1 MFNDFGNVNDMTK
14 GQFNTAIEY
23 YRNKIKMLNED
34 TSISISTRNW
44 FLERYE
50 ARIKSLETTLSELD
64 ATINAAKS
72 RSVLVNDETVT
83 LSKLGRTSTATNN
96 FDQLAQNANRHR
108 TSQRWKILGACLL
121 PVVGTIPFLISWKRA
136 KKRHKDVQARINQE
150 NIELGNF
157 INHERR
163 PYEKTLLT
171 STKFTEAEMANLLED
186 TTELSRIETLALT
199 GTITPIERTNLT
211 KKLIELREFGQKNGY
226 TMTGI
231 LTNPAFRTKA
241 DKTEIQVTAHETTYN
256 GTRATATNL
265 KDAYDAI
272 RALENLRAEVQTLYN
287 ETKNRRLETLLNNID
302 ARITTLKGNA
312 KTAINNGVNDIVA
325 NVNAV
330 TAATNDEPGYTTAIS
345 SVEARAVAAN
355 AHFGTG
361 VNADQAKRMAEEIG
375 FDDQTDEYIKFNEI
389 ENARSTKKSGF
400 ETELNKVKGETEL
413 RTNIS
418 NNLTELDRVLTQ
430 KLDPLSPID
439 EVNIKEAFIYLAE
452 AKSAYDFLN
461 QTISNLNAAEKTR
474 FDDLRTRY
482 LAHESNLNNKNQ
494 EFASKAENFDS
505 YKTEINGTIDITK
518 DKDTLSGELEL
529 LKSTLATIESAEY
542 KEKMNRIGL
551 GSELNRLISTAKSK
565 ITKYEKLISQK
576 EAEEENTKLNN
587 EVRDT
592 LTDNSAILNP
602 ILSLISSSALPTDLI
617 ELDSFEQQING
628 VISALSGITGTLDA
642 TNKSNL
648 RTLNQNARN
657 ALVAVKK
664 QIQAVKKPQE
674 LEDSYKS
681 EIEKIELEVSNLMIK
696 LNSSKTKA
704 QALNQLNLCVAKLQ
718 RLKNDASSKGVSIDF
733 DSLIISIENTIA
745 SNPLGPTAP

>member
-1 MFNDFGNVNDMTK
+1 MFNDFGNVNDMTR

-23 YRNKIKMLNED
+23 YRNRINAINED
-34 TSISISTRNW
+34 ASISKNTKLW
-44 FLERYE
+44 FIETYQ
-50 ARIKSLETTLSELD
+50 ARIKSLESTLSSLNE
-64 ATINAAKS
+64 AINAAKS
-72 RSVLVNDETVT
+72 SGALINDETT
-83 LSKLGRTSTATNN
+83 SLSKLGRTSTSTGN
-96 FDQLAQNANRHR
+96 FDNYSQNARKHKV
-108 TSQRWKILGACLL
+108 SQRWKILGACLL

-136 KKRHKDVQARINQE
+136 KKRHKDINTKIAQE

-157 INHERR
+157 VNHEKR

-171 STKFTEAEMANLLED
+171 STKFTEAEMINLLED
-186 TTELSRIETLALT
+186 TTELTRIETLALT
-199 GTITPIERTNLT
+199 GAISPIEKTNLT
-211 KKLIELREFGQKNGY
+211 KKLVELREFAQKNGY
-226 TMTGI
+226 PLIGV
-231 LTNPAFRTKA
+231 LSNPAFRTKT
-241 DKTEIQVTAHETTYN
+241 DKTDIKITAHETTYN
-256 GTRATATNL
+256 STPATATNL

-272 RALENLRAEVQTLYN
+272 KKLQDLRAEVQTLYN
-287 ETKNRRLETLLNNID
+287 ETRNSRLETLLNNID
-302 ARITTLKGNA
+302 SRIATLKGNA
-312 KTAINNGVNDIVA
+312 KTAIENGVNDIVA

-330 TAATNDEPGYTTAIS
+330 VAATNDEPGYTAAIA
-345 SVEARAVAAN
+345 SVEARATATN
-355 AHFGTG
+355 TNFGTG
-361 VNADQAKRMAEEIG
+361 VNIDQARKMAEEIG
-375 FDDQTDEYIKFNEI
+375 FDDQTDEYIKFSEV
-389 ENARSTKKSGF
+389 ENARSNKKSGF

-413 RTNIS
+413 RTNIA
-418 NNLTELDRVLTQ
+418 NNLAELERVLTQ

-474 FDDLRTRY
+474 FDALRTRY
-482 LAHESNLNNKNQ
+482 LAHELNLNNKNQ

-529 LKSTLATIESAEY
+529 LKSTLATIESDEY
-542 KEKMNRIGL
+542 KAKMNKIGL

-628 VISALSGITGTLDA
+628 VISALSGITGTLDP
-642 TNKSNL
+642 TNKGNL

-664 QIQAVKKPQE
+664 QIQAVKKPKE
-674 LEDSYKS
+674 LENYYKS
-681 EIEKIELEVSNLMIK
+681 EIEKVELEAASLMTK
-696 LNSSKTKA
+696 LTSAKTKT
-704 QALNQLNLCVAKLQ
+704 QSLNQLSLCVAKLK
-718 RLKNDASSKGVSIDF
+718 RLKNEAISKGVSLDF
-733 DSLIISIENTIA
+733 DSLIDNIENTIA

>member
-14 GQFNTAIEY
+14 SQFNTAIEY

-34 TSISISTRNW
+34 TSISEKTRDW

-50 ARIKSLETTLSELD
+50 ARIKSLEATVESLD
-64 ATINAAKS
+64 TSINAAKNS
-72 RSVLVNDETVT
+72 GVLVNDETIT

-96 FDQLAQNANRHR
+96 FDTLAQNDKKHKA
-108 TSQRWKILGACLL
+108 SQRWKILGACLL

-136 KKRHKDVQARINQE
+136 KKRHKEIQARMNQE

-157 INHERR
+157 VNHEKR

-186 TTELSRIETLALT
+186 TTELARIEALALT
-199 GTITPIERTNLT
+199 GTITPIEKTNLT

-226 TMTGI
+226 PMTGI

-272 RALENLRAEVQTLYN
+272 RTLENLRAEVQTLYN
-287 ETKNRRLETLLNNID
+287 ETKNKRLETLLNNID
-302 ARITTLKGNA
+302 SRITALRGNA
-312 KTAINNGVNDIVA
+312 KTAINNGVSAIVA
-325 NVNAV
+325 DVNSV
-330 TAATNDEPGYTTAIS
+330 TAATNDEPGYTAAIA

-361 VNADQAKRMAEEIG
+361 VNAEQAKRMAEEIG
-375 FDDQTDEYIKFNEI
+375 FDDQTDEYTRFNEV
-389 ENARSTKKSGF
+389 ENARSTKKSSF
-400 ETELNKVKGETEL
+400 EADLNKVKGEAEFRL
-413 RTNIS
+413 NIA
-418 NNLTELDRVLTQ
+418 NNLAELDRVLTH

-461 QTISNLNAAEKTR
+461 QNISNLNATEKAN
-474 FDDLRTRY
+474 FDALRTRY
-482 LAHESNLNNKNQ
+482 LTHEATLNTKNQ

-505 YKTEINGTIDITK
+505 YKTDIGTPIDVTK
-518 DKDTLSGELEL
+518 DKDTLNGELEML
-529 LKSTLATIESAEY
+529 RSTLAIIESAEY
-542 KEKMNRIGL
+542 KEKMNKIGL
-551 GSELNRLISTAKSK
+551 GAELSRLISTAKSK
-565 ITKYEKLISQK
+565 ITKYEKLIKQK
-576 EAEEENTKLNN
+576 ETEEENTRHND
-587 EVRDT
+587 EVKDII
-592 LTDNSAILNP
+592 TDNSAILNP
-602 ILSLISSSALPTDLI
+602 ILLLISAGTLPTDLI

-628 VISALSGITGTLDA
+628 VVAALSGVTGPLD
-642 TNKSNL
+642 TSNKNDL

-674 LEDSYKS
+674 LENYYKG
-681 EIEKIELEVSNLMIK
+681 EIEKIELEVSTLMTK

-704 QALNQLNLCVAKLQ
+704 QALNQLGLYVAKLQ
-718 RLKNDASSKGVSIDF
+718 RLKNDASSKGVSLDF
-733 DSLIISIENTIA
+733 DSLIVNIENTIA